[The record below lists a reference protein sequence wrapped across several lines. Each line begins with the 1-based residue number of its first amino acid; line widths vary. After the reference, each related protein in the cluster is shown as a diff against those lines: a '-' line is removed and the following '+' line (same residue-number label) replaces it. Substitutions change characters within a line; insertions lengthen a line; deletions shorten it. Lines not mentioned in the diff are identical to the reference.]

1 MSASF
6 VDPVVVADRLVTL
19 RQRNYFRDS
28 SFSAEPP
35 VHLLSLSRKHTS
47 IKTIVLLF
55 HMLMP
60 SLNSHDALPV
70 KQHCSPKNE
79 SVSVRTLLT
88 SQLTK
93 TKWTAMQQ
101 HPQHRGGVISV
112 THSTVFKKL
121 QVFSCKKK
129 QKKHMTRH
137 SQQLILLSSCCQESW
152 PFKVALFFLA
162 WRCFCKVCQSLR
174 RQRLLHSRSSV
185 QLLSWLHVRGW
196 KWTGLSTLTMSKPW
210 QQLQAAPQ

>member
-1 MSASF
+1 MMHCQSSSTAARRMSQSPCAPCWPPSWQKQNELQCSSTPSTEVMLF
-6 VDPVVVADRLVTL
+6 QWHTL
-19 RQRNYFRDS
+19 RYLRNFK
-28 SFSAEPP
+28 SFPA
-35 VHLLSLSRKHTS
+35 
-47 IKTIVLLF
+47 
-55 HMLMP
+55 
-60 SLNSHDALPV
+60 
-70 KQHCSPKNE
+70 
-79 SVSVRTLLT
+79 
-88 SQLTK
+88 
-93 TKWTAMQQ
+93 
-101 HPQHRGGVISV
+101 
-112 THSTVFKKL
+112 
-121 QVFSCKKK
+121 KKK
-129 QKKHMTRH
+129 KKKHMTRH